1 MRVVVVGAGALG
13 GWCALALRRRGADV
27 VLIDAFEPGH
37 PRGSS
42 GGESRLIR
50 AVYGDSEVDTAAA
63 VEAMGRW
70 RQDLGDAGHNLLI
83 PSGLLWLV
91 PRGGSSAYL
100 EASLPLLQ
108 RWRQPLEQLSSAAL
122 AERYP
127 MVWAEDITSAW
138 FEPNAGILLAREAC
152 RVVAASLERE
162 GGRVLLG
169 QVVAPSS
176 RTGVLRLDAGA
187 AGRLEADHVVFAAG
201 PWLPKVFPQILA
213 GAITPTRQDVVF
225 VGAPAGDARFH
236 HPAMPAWIELGER
249 IFYGMPAVAGR
260 GIKVADDTRG
270 VAVDP
275 DSIERIALPE
285 AIERQRQALAR
296 RFPALAGAPVV
307 ETRVCQYENSTDG
320 ALIVDRH
327 PDIEGVWVVGGGSGH
342 AFKLGP
348 SVGRMVADAIVDD
361 HPLPAAWNLARLGA
375 SPPQQTQFER
385 GAAGLSRSDRD

>member
-13 GWCALALRRRGADV
+13 GWCALALRRRGVDV

-70 RQDLGDAGHNLLI
+70 QQDLGDAGHNLLI

-91 PRGGSSAYL
+91 PRGGSPAYL

-108 RWRQPLEQLSSAAL
+108 RWRQPLEHLSAAAL

-162 GGRVLLG
+162 GGRLLLG
-169 QVVAPSS
+169 QVAHTT
-176 RTGVLRLDAGA
+176 RRGGVLEVDAGA

-201 PWLPKVFPQILA
+201 PWLPKLFPELLA
-213 GAITPTRQDVVF
+213 GAVIPTRQDVVF
-225 VGAPAGDARFH
+225 VGAPTGDPRFH

-249 IFYGMPAVAGR
+249 IYYGMPAVAGR

-270 VAVDP
+270 AVVDP
-275 DSIERIALPE
+275 DTLERIPLPE
-285 AIERQRQALAR
+285 AVERQRQALAR

-307 ETRVCQYENSTDG
+307 ETRVCQYENSPDG

-327 PDIEGVWVVGGGSGH
+327 PDLDGGWIVGGGSGH

-348 SVGRMVADAIVDD
+348 SVGRMVAEAIVDD
-361 HPLPAAWNLARLGA
+361 HPLPTTWNLARLGTSRA
-375 SPPQQTQFER
+375 RRTQFER
-385 GAAGLSRSDRD
+385 GAAGLSRSDRG